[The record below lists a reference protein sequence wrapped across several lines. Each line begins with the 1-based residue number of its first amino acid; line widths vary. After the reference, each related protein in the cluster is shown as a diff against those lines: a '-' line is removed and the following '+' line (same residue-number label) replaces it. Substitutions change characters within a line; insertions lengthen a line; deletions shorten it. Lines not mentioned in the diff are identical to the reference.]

1 MSVRLELL
9 HIFDLNVKIEVG
21 IPKGIDIE
29 IYMDSPIN
37 LFNLSILEI
46 TSYSD
51 HSKGPKL

>member
-1 MSVRLELL
+1 MSIRLELL
-9 HIFDLNVKIEVG
+9 HIFDLNVKIKVG

-29 IYMDSPIN
+29 VFMDNPTN

-51 HSKGPKL
+51 HTKGPKL